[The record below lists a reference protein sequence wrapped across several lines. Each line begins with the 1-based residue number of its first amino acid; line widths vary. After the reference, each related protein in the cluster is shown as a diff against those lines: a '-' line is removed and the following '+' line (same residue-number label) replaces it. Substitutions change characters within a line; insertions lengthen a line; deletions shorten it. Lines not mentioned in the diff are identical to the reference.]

1 MYTIPLYWVMILWKP
16 TNVTLELRGRKMSIQ
31 DDVKECNLQTNTG
44 YEQTI
49 KPVALPANPE
59 INVKVQIA
67 RINKVMRY
75 WLGHLASCLMK
86 T

>member
-1 MYTIPLYWVMILWKP
+1 
-16 TNVTLELRGRKMSIQ
+16 MSIQ

-49 KPVALPANPE
+49 KPVAVTANPE
-59 INVKVQIA
+59 INIKVQIA